1 MATRRLSVPAEK
13 IMAGRN
19 EDVADDNSGL
29 HSRNE
34 TTLQAAAQM
43 LSIRKMTPSMR
54 SLLGN
59 LGTTYCSLRE
69 KAFAP

>member
-1 MATRRLSVPAEK
+1 MPARGLSVPAKK

-43 LSIRKMTPSMR
+43 LSLGKMTPAMR
-54 SLLGN
+54 CLLETPQTINRSRSG
-59 LGTTYCSLRE
+59 